1 MITET
6 EHPDLPKEQIH
17 IWRVPLSQPP
27 NVLSRL
33 EQLLDPE
40 ERQRAARFH
49 FPKDRIRYTVAH
61 GALRTILAGYLGAR
75 PGELCFQRGRFGKPY
90 LSAPTEETG
99 NSRAAD
105 QRELGKA
112 SAASPPPGLHF
123 NLSHCEDLALVA
135 VSRNH
140 PVGVDV
146 EKVRDISNLDRI
158 VDRYFSVDEKRF
170 LQSALDKHYSTAL
183 LILWSR
189 REAAAKA
196 LGLDLTAALSTVKV
210 PAYQTGGETELAH
223 FAELQTDRGEKRP
236 LWTIRDLELDQGHL
250 GAVCAAGS
258 APKVVLRDFQA

>member
-17 IWRVPLSQPP
+17 IWRVPLPQPP

-33 EQLLDPE
+33 EQLLDPDE
-40 ERQRAARFH
+40 QQRAARFH

-61 GALRTILAGYLGAR
+61 GALRMILAEYLGAR

-90 LSAPTEETG
+90 LSFPSAKLG
-99 NSRAAD
+99 GKRGAGR
-105 QRELGKA
+105 QELAGVP
-112 SAASPPPGLHF
+112 AASPPPELHF
-123 NLSHCEDLALVA
+123 NLSHCEDLVLVA
-135 VSRNH
+135 ISRNH

-146 EKVRDISNLDRI
+146 EKVRNISNLERI
-158 VDRYFSVDEKRF
+158 VDRYFSADEKRF
-170 LQSALDKHYSTAL
+170 LQSAVDQHYPTAL
-183 LILWSR
+183 LTLWSR

-196 LGLDLTAALSTVKV
+196 LGLDLSAALSTVKL
-210 PAYQTGGETELAH
+210 PAYQTGGETELTN
-223 FAELQTDRGEKRP
+223 FAELQTDSGEKRP
-236 LWTIRDLELDQGHL
+236 LWTIRDLELDQGHV